1 MANTHSTD
9 LEASSSQYF
18 SITNASQTGLKPDDG
33 TVEAWIKLESLPS
46 GSNMVIAGAGNMGGA
61 WDMWVS
67 TSNKLTGR
75 VRFSSDTTATGST
88 SLVAGVWYHVAMTWN
103 NSTKVVKVYLNGV
116 EDGSAT
122 GSGAIQKLSFDV
134 TVGAKSSGTTLYFD
148 GLIDNV
154 MVWSETRSASQI
166 QDDLGTILTG
176 TETNLEGYW
185 KFDNDATDE
194 TANSNDLT
202 ANNTPT
208 YTTDVP
214 FSGELVDVSTDST
227 LATNLVS
234 YWELEEASG
243 TRVDSHGSNDLTD
256 NNTVG
261 QGTGIQGNGAD
272 FEKANSE
279 YLNIADNASLSITGD
294 MTITGWINPESSTGN
309 DCVVSKWNTTGNQR
323 SFAFYYTSGNTMRAF
338 ISSDGTN
345 ANTSKLD
352 ISTAGAITDLTLQQF
367 AIVYD
372 ASAGTIYFYLD
383 GVLNNVSTGH
393 KTSIFDSTADFY
405 LGYFSQDFAYFDGIQ
420 DEMAIYNRMLTAGEV
435 HNLYNGGSGLP
446 YQAAVAATFTPK
458 VMWL

>member
-185 KFDNDATDE
+185 
-194 TANSNDLT
+194 
-202 ANNTPT
+202 
-208 YTTDVP
+208 
-214 FSGELVDVSTDST
+214 
-227 LATNLVS
+227 
-234 YWELEEASG
+234 
-243 TRVDSHGSNDLTD
+243 
-256 NNTVG
+256 
-261 QGTGIQGNGAD
+261 
-272 FEKANSE
+272 
-279 YLNIADNASLSITGD
+279 
-294 MTITGWINPESSTGN
+294 
-309 DCVVSKWNTTGNQR
+309 
-323 SFAFYYTSGNTMRAF
+323 
-338 ISSDGTN
+338 
-345 ANTSKLD
+345 
-352 ISTAGAITDLTLQQF
+352 
-367 AIVYD
+367 
-372 ASAGTIYFYLD
+372 
-383 GVLNNVSTGH
+383 
-393 KTSIFDSTADFY
+393 
-405 LGYFSQDFAYFDGIQ
+405 
-420 DEMAIYNRMLTAGEV
+420 
-435 HNLYNGGSGLP
+435 
-446 YQAAVAATFTPK
+446 
-458 VMWL
+458 